1 MSFTSLLF
9 NILFGY
15 TDQKRNATTPFPEGV
30 ECYTDISYGP
40 VPKWNELNVYY
51 PQGTAGP
58 LPTIVHIHGGG
69 YVCGSKERYHFYC
82 ADLARRGF
90 TVVNFNYRLAPKWH
104 FPAPLE
110 DTCAVFSW
118 MKENAERFCIDL
130 SKVILAGD
138 SAGAQLTSHY
148 AAIVTNPDFAK
159 QFALSVTDIPIRA
172 VGLNCGF
179 YVFASQM
186 HAFLK
191 SLFRD
196 YLGRKAPL
204 DDPRLQVLGHITADF
219 PPAHITS
226 AHNDPLLACAKPMY
240 EHLTKLGVA
249 AECVIYGMPEQK
261 EIGHVFHTD
270 IRLAE
275 AKKCNDEQCAFFRK
289 YI

>member
-1 MSFTSLLF
+1 MSFTGLLF
-9 NILFGY
+9 NVLFGY
-15 TDQKRNATTPFPEGV
+15 GDQKRNAATPFPEGV
-30 ECYTDISYGP
+30 ECCADISYGP

-51 PQGTAGP
+51 PKGTVGL

-69 YVCGSKERYHFYC
+69 FVYGSKEGYHFYC

-110 DTCAVFSW
+110 DTNAVFAW
-118 MKENAERFCIDL
+118 MKENAERFHIDL

-148 AAIVTNPDFAK
+148 AAIVTNPEFAK
-159 QFALSVTDIPIRA
+159 LFAFSVSDIPLRA

-179 YVFASQM
+179 YDFAPLM
-186 HAFLK
+186 NTILK
-191 SLFRD
+191 GPFRD
-196 YLGRKAPL
+196 YLGRKAAL
-204 DDPRLQVLGHITADF
+204 DDPRLQVMEHITFAF

-226 AHNDPLLACAKPMY
+226 AHNDPLLICAQPMY
-240 EHLTKLGVA
+240 QYLTKLGVA
-249 AECVIYGMPEQK
+249 AECVIYGTPEQK

-275 AKKCNDEQCAFFRK
+275 AGKCNDAQCAFFRK